1 MEDKSEDDEP
11 AMKKPLA
18 YSRALE
24 LKELMDKN
32 GWNQRQV
39 AEYYDVSRARVSQIL
54 KILKLDQREIDKI
67 KKDERLTE
75 RKVRGVRV

>member
-1 MEDKSEDDEP
+1 
-11 AMKKPLA
+11 
-18 YSRALE
+18 
-24 LKELMDKN
+24 MDKN